1 MDERRSLMASMKTN
15 SPSAS
20 AASAGITIELDGQPR
35 RLAAGTTLAQLV
47 EQLGHAPERVS
58 TAVNGDFVARGQR
71 AARVLAEGDAV
82 LLFQPIVGG

>member
-1 MDERRSLMASMKTN
+1 MI
-15 SPSAS
+15 SPSNS
-20 AASAGITIELDGQPR
+20 AAVHTGAASGQITIALDGQPR
-35 RLAAGTTLAQLV
+35 RLPAGTTLAALV
-47 EQLGHAPERVS
+47 EQLGHAPERAG